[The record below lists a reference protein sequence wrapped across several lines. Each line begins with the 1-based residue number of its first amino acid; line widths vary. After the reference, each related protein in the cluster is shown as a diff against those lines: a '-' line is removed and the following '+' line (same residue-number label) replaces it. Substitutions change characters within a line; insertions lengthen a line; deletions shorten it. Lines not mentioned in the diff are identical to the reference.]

1 MSWFFDEN
9 WQELLC
15 VLPSLSVTVPLLRL
29 VLLFDRYMKE
39 KIKNYIYRVR
49 FEQVIF
55 GYILKWILITAV
67 AGALIGSAS
76 ALLLSSL
83 NWATDYRES
92 HLWIIGLLPLAGLV
106 IGLIYHYFAGT
117 AARGN
122 NFLIEEIHSAHNII
136 PFKMAPLVYI
146 GTVLTHLFGGSAGR
160 EGTGV
165 QMGGAIA
172 DFMSRVFRMHP
183 YDRKIMIQIGIGAGF
198 ASVFGTPLAGA
209 VFALEVIIVG
219 RMRYDAILPIFL
231 ASFFANYACHAWGI
245 KHTVYHITQVPEL
258 GVDILLWV
266 LLASVFFG
274 LTARL
279 FSRSIEFWSRTAK
292 KYVAYAPFRPLFGG
306 ICIALCVW
314 VMGTTKYIGLGVPV
328 IVNSFSET
336 QMWYDFLLKL
346 VLTTFTIGVGFKG
359 GEVTPLF
366 FVGAT
371 LGSALSAVIPLPLSF
386 MAGIGFVAVFAGATN
401 TPIAC
406 TFMGIELFGVEAGIY
421 LGIACVAS
429 YLFSG
434 HTGIYTAQIV
444 GSPKHIA
451 YWKSKK
457 GTTID

>member
-1 MSWFFDEN
+1 
-9 WQELLC
+9 
-15 VLPSLSVTVPLLRL
+15 
-29 VLLFDRYMKE
+29 MKE
-39 KIKNYIYRVR
+39 KIKSYIYRVR

-92 HLWIIGLLPLAGLV
+92 HLWIISLLPLAGLV

-172 DFMSRVFRMHP
+172 DFMSRIFRMHP

-245 KHTVYHITQVPEL
+245 KHTVYHITQVPGL

-274 LTARL
+274 LMARL

-292 KYVAYAPFRPLFGG
+292 KYVAYAPFRPLLGG

-314 VMGTTKYIGLGVPV
+314 IMGTTKYIGLGVPV

-346 VLTTFTIGVGFKG
+346 ILTTFTIGVGFKG

-421 LGIACVAS
+421 LGVACVAS

>member
-1 MSWFFDEN
+1 
-9 WQELLC
+9 
-15 VLPSLSVTVPLLRL
+15 
-29 VLLFDRYMKE
+29 MKE
-39 KIKNYIYRVR
+39 KIKSYIYRVR

-92 HLWIIGLLPLAGLV
+92 HLWIISLLPLAGLV

-172 DFMSRVFRMHP
+172 DFMSRIFRMHP

-245 KHTVYHITQVPEL
+245 KHTVYHITQVPGL

-292 KYVAYAPFRPLFGG
+292 KYVAYAPFRPLLGG

-314 VMGTTKYIGLGVPV
+314 IMGTTKYIGLGVPV

-336 QMWYDFLLKL
+336 QMWYDSLLKL
-346 VLTTFTIGVGFKG
+346 ILTTFTIGVGFKG

-386 MAGIGFVAVFAGATN
+386 MVGIGFVAVFAGATN

-421 LGIACVAS
+421 LGVACVAS

>member
-1 MSWFFDEN
+1 
-9 WQELLC
+9 
-15 VLPSLSVTVPLLRL
+15 
-29 VLLFDRYMKE
+29 MKE
-39 KIKNYIYRVR
+39 KIKNYIDLTR
-49 FEQVIF
+49 FEQIIF
-55 GYILKWILITAV
+55 GYILKWLIITSV

-83 NWATDYRES
+83 NWATDFREN

-106 IGLIYHYFAGT
+106 IGLMYHYLAGT
-117 AARGN
+117 AAKGN
-122 NFLIEEIHSAHNII
+122 NFLIEEIRSSHNII

-172 DFMSRVFRMHP
+172 DFLSRVFRMHP
-183 YDRKIMIQIGIGAGF
+183 YDRKIMVQIGIGAGF

-209 VFALEVIIVG
+209 VFALEVIIIG

-231 ASFFANYACHAWGI
+231 SSFFANYACHAWGI
-245 KHTVYHITQVPEL
+245 KHTVYSMTEVPEL
-258 GVDILLWV
+258 GVTVLLWV
-266 LLASVFFG
+266 LLASIFFG
-274 LTARL
+274 LTAKL
-279 FSRSIEFWSRTAK
+279 FSKSIVFWGSTAK
-292 KYVAYAPFRPLFGG
+292 KYISYAPLRPFVGG
-306 ICIALCVW
+306 ILIAAFVW

-328 IVNSFSET
+328 IVSSFTET

-346 VLTTFTIGVGFKG
+346 ILTTFTIGVGFKG

-406 TFMGIELFGVEAGIY
+406 TLMGIELFGVEAGMY

-434 HTGIYTAQIV
+434 HTGIYTAQVV
-444 GSPKHIA
+444 GSPKHIS
-451 YWKSKK
+451 YWKSAK
-457 GTTID
+457 GTTLE

>member
-1 MSWFFDEN
+1 
-9 WQELLC
+9 
-15 VLPSLSVTVPLLRL
+15 
-29 VLLFDRYMKE
+29 MKE
-39 KIKNYIYRVR
+39 KIKSYIYRVR

-92 HLWIIGLLPLAGLV
+92 HLWIISLLPLAGLV

-172 DFMSRVFRMHP
+172 DFMSRIFRMHP

-245 KHTVYHITQVPEL
+245 KHTVYHITQVPGL

-292 KYVAYAPFRPLFGG
+292 KYVAYAPFRPLLGG

-314 VMGTTKYIGLGVPV
+314 IMGTTKYIGLGVPV

-336 QMWYDFLLKL
+336 QMWYDSLLKL
-346 VLTTFTIGVGFKG
+346 ILTTFTIGVGFKG

-386 MAGIGFVAVFAGATN
+386 MVGIGFVAVFAGATN

-421 LGIACVAS
+421 LGVACVAS

-451 YWKSKK
+451 
-457 GTTID
+457 

>member
-1 MSWFFDEN
+1 
-9 WQELLC
+9 
-15 VLPSLSVTVPLLRL
+15 
-29 VLLFDRYMKE
+29 MKE

-92 HLWIIGLLPLAGLV
+92 HLWIISLLPLAGLV

-172 DFMSRVFRMHP
+172 DFMSRIFRMHP

-245 KHTVYHITQVPEL
+245 KHTVYHITQVPGL

-292 KYVAYAPFRPLFGG
+292 KYVAYAPFRPLLGG

-314 VMGTTKYIGLGVPV
+314 IMGTTKYIGLGVPV

-346 VLTTFTIGVGFKG
+346 ILTTFTIGVGFKG

-386 MAGIGFVAVFAGATN
+386 MAGIGFVAVFVGATN

-421 LGIACVAS
+421 LGVACVAS

>member
-1 MSWFFDEN
+1 
-9 WQELLC
+9 
-15 VLPSLSVTVPLLRL
+15 
-29 VLLFDRYMKE
+29 MKE
-39 KIKNYIYRVR
+39 KIKNYIDLTR
-49 FEQVIF
+49 FEQIIF
-55 GYILKWILITAV
+55 GYILKWLIITSV

-83 NWATDYRES
+83 NWATDFREN

-106 IGLIYHYFAGT
+106 IGLMYHYLAGT
-117 AARGN
+117 AAKGN
-122 NFLIEEIHSAHNII
+122 NFLIEEIRSSHNII

-172 DFMSRVFRMHP
+172 DFLSRVFRMHP
-183 YDRKIMIQIGIGAGF
+183 YDRKIMVQIGIGAGF

-209 VFALEVIIVG
+209 VFALEVIIIG

-231 ASFFANYACHAWGI
+231 SSFFANYACHAWGI
-245 KHTVYHITQVPEL
+245 KHTVYSMTEVPEL
-258 GVDILLWV
+258 GVTVLLWV
-266 LLASVFFG
+266 LLASIFFG
-274 LTARL
+274 LTAKL
-279 FSRSIEFWSRTAK
+279 FSKSIVFWGRTAT
-292 KYVAYAPFRPLFGG
+292 KYISYAPLRPFVGG
-306 ICIALCVW
+306 ILIAAFVW

-328 IVNSFSET
+328 IVSSFTET

-346 VLTTFTIGVGFKG
+346 ILTTFTIGVGFKG

-406 TFMGIELFGVEAGIY
+406 TLMGIELFGVEAGIY

-434 HTGIYTAQIV
+434 HTGIYTAQVV
-444 GSPKHIA
+444 GSPKHIS
-451 YWKSKK
+451 YWKSAK
-457 GTTID
+457 GTTLE

>member
-1 MSWFFDEN
+1 
-9 WQELLC
+9 
-15 VLPSLSVTVPLLRL
+15 
-29 VLLFDRYMKE
+29 MKE
-39 KIKNYIYRVR
+39 KIKNYIDLTR
-49 FEQVIF
+49 FEQIIF
-55 GYILKWILITAV
+55 GYILKWLIITSV

-83 NWATDYRES
+83 NWATDYREN

-106 IGLIYHYFAGT
+106 IGLMYHYLAGT
-117 AARGN
+117 AAKGN
-122 NFLIEEIHSAHNII
+122 NFLIEEIRSSHNII

-172 DFMSRVFRMHP
+172 DFLSRVFRMHP
-183 YDRKIMIQIGIGAGF
+183 YDRKIMVQIGIGAGF

-209 VFALEVIIVG
+209 VFALEVIIIG

-231 ASFFANYACHAWGI
+231 SSFFANYACHAWGI
-245 KHTVYHITQVPEL
+245 KHTVYNMTEVPEL
-258 GVDILLWV
+258 GVSALLWV
-266 LLASVFFG
+266 LLASIFFG
-274 LTARL
+274 LTAKL
-279 FSRSIEFWSRTAK
+279 FSKSIVFWGHTAK
-292 KYVAYAPFRPLFGG
+292 KFISYAPLRPFVGG
-306 ICIALCVW
+306 ILIAAFVW
-314 VMGTTKYIGLGVPV
+314 LMGTTKYIGLGVPV
-328 IVNSFSET
+328 IVSSFTET

-346 VLTTFTIGVGFKG
+346 ILTTFTIGVGFKG

-371 LGSALSAVIPLPLSF
+371 LGSALFAIIPLPLSF

-406 TFMGIELFGVEAGIY
+406 TLMGIELFGVEAGIY

-434 HTGIYTAQIV
+434 HTGIYTAQVV
-444 GSPKHIA
+444 GSPKHIS
-451 YWKSKK
+451 YWKSAK
-457 GTTID
+457 GTTLE

>member
-1 MSWFFDEN
+1 
-9 WQELLC
+9 
-15 VLPSLSVTVPLLRL
+15 
-29 VLLFDRYMKE
+29 MKE

-172 DFMSRVFRMHP
+172 DFMSRIFRMHP

-245 KHTVYHITQVPEL
+245 KHTVYHITQVPGL

-292 KYVAYAPFRPLFGG
+292 KYVAYAPFRPLLGG

-314 VMGTTKYIGLGVPV
+314 IMGTTKYIGLGVPV

-346 VLTTFTIGVGFKG
+346 ILTTFTIGVGFKG

-421 LGIACVAS
+421 LGVACVAS